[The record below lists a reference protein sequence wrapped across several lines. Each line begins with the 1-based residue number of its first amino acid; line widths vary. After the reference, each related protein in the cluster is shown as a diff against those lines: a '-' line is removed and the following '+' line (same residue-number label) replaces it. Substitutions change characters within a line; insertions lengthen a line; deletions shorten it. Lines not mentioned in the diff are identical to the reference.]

1 MRLIEADK
9 VEKITWQEPKYN
21 DPLNVL
27 TEVREKIRELP
38 TVDAEPVIRCKDCKY
53 AVDEYDDGDCY
64 CDKDNLG
71 YIGKDW
77 NHYCSWAE
85 RKEE

>member
-1 MRLIEADK
+1 MREFIVPIDDTA
-9 VEKITWQEPKYN
+9 
-21 DPLNVL
+21 LNFDEIFIGVL
-27 TEVREKIRELP
+27 RTHAEL
-38 TVDAEPVIRCKDCKY
+38 IRCKDCRY
-53 AVDEYDDGDCY
+53 SVDEYDDGECY
-64 CDKDNLG
+64 CDYDKNLT

>member
-1 MRLIEADK
+1 MTIEEQAELFRQHLEQLGYVK
-9 VEKITWQEPKYN
+9 VIICE
-21 DPLNVL
+21 
-27 TEVREKIRELP
+27 
-38 TVDAEPVIRCKDCKY
+38 DCKY
-53 AVDEYDDGDCY
+53 SVDEYDDGECY
-64 CDKDNLG
+64 CDFDKALN